1 MKGYKMNRREFLKR
15 SSYTTAAAMLA
26 AHGVQLTRAQED
38 QTYYMVSFL
47 SGISFWVDAF
57 RGMQDAAEYLG
68 VEAVYT
74 GTPEYDITGEVR
86 VLEET
91 IGLEPDG
98 IAVTVIQADALQ
110 PTIDA
115 AIGSGLPIVT
125 FDSDSPLSKRYS
137 FLGTGNYSAGVIA
150 ARYIGGLAST
160 GKAAVVTV
168 PSQNNL
174 AQRTQGFIDTITAEF
189 PDIVTGN
196 EFIVDNQNTSEQAAT
211 GLSALLQAEPDI
223 TGVFSSNAQAAIG
236 AAQALREA
244 GLTDQVNHIGFDFD
258 EGTLDLIDSGQL
270 GATLAQ
276 GTWQMGF
283 WGMMFMY
290 MVRNGLIESVAD
302 WQSAGISPLP
312 PSVDTGVV
320 VINQDNSQF
329 WRGMS

>member
-1 MKGYKMNRREFLKR
+1 MNRREFLRK
-15 SSYTTAAAMLA
+15 SSIVAATGMLA
-26 AHGVQLTRAQED
+26 SRGLSLARAQGD

-47 SGISFWVDAF
+47 SGISYWADAF

-68 VEAVYT
+68 VEAIYT
-74 GTPEYDITGEVR
+74 GTPEYDTTAEVR

-98 IAVTVIQADALQ
+98 IVLTVIQADALQ

-115 AIGSGLPIVT
+115 AIDSGLPLVT
-125 FDSDSPLSKRYS
+125 FDADSPLSKRYA
-137 FLGTGNYSAGVIA
+137 FLGTGNYYAGVVA
-150 ARYIGGLAST
+150 ARYIGPLVQA

-174 AQRTQGFIDTITAEF
+174 AQRTQGFIETLAAEF
-189 PDIVTGN
+189 PDVVSGDQY
-196 EFIVDNQNTSEQAAT
+196 IVDNQNTSEQAAS
-211 GLSALLQAEPDI
+211 GLAALLQADPDI
-223 TGVFSSNAQAAIG
+223 KGVFSSNAQAAIG

-244 GLTDQVNHIGFDFD
+244 GLSESVAHIGFDFD

-283 WGMMFMY
+283 WGLLFAY
-290 MVRNGLIESVAD
+290 MVRNAKIESVSD
-302 WQSAGISPLP
+302 WQEAGISPLP
-312 PSVDTGVV
+312 PNVDTGVV
-320 VINQDNSQF
+320 VINQSNSRF
-329 WRGMS
+329 WRAQ